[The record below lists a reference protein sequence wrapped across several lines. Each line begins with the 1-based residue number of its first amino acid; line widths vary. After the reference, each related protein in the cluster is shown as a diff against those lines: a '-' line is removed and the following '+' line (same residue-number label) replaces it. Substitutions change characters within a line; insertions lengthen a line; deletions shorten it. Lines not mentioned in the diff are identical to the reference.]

1 MLELKLRTDIIK
13 QVTSLRAPAPES
25 GESLKGFRGPRKGA
39 AGEAAMSSG
48 SQKAMRMLAGLMSRC
63 ASFFLCKYCKPRVTL
78 QHSQLKEGKQEIDS
92 TTCMRIFRSSRSE
105 NLMSDSIHTSTLEQ
119 FLSLNNLK
127 KFNLNTLAS
136 RLPPSQNSVCMCK

>member
-1 MLELKLRTDIIK
+1 M
-13 QVTSLRAPAPES
+13 RAPAPES

-78 QHSQLKEGKQEIDS
+78 KHSHLTCKRKE
-92 TTCMRIFRSSRSE
+92 SRK
-105 NLMSDSIHTSTLEQ
+105 LVQ
-119 FLSLNNLK
+119 
-127 KFNLNTLAS
+127 
-136 RLPPSQNSVCMCK
+136 PPV